1 MADPTR
7 VSSPS
12 ATGGE
17 GTFFEQHVNAYWLA
31 LLLAEAIP
39 PILLD
44 STIAEVS
51 FQTEHLGWATDDFL
65 ISARTGAGEIRRLAG
80 QAKKALTVSASNEE
94 FTTTVVDAWSDFQN
108 TTLFSP
114 ETDALVIATQL
125 GTNVLLRDF
134 TGLLDCARASRSDT
148 DFQHRIETPGLV
160 NARVRSYR
168 DVMQQILDGAMG
180 RPVPAR
186 DLWRFLRSIYIF
198 SLDLNTATSQ
208 AETQIKTLLAYTA
221 NDADRLGAAA
231 ASWNALLKEVS
242 GTMFEAKQYLR
253 ADLPA
258 SLLKLHGGLAAKDH
272 QAIAAIRDH
281 SQVVISNLRTTIG
294 RDLHLAREGVI
305 QNLLQQLEQSR
316 VLLIAGPAGS
326 GKSAVAKE
334 LVNFFAGDHYVV
346 AFRAEELARAHFDET
361 LQLAQVPVRAAAMR
375 AVLAAQ
381 PRKILLIES
390 VERLLEA
397 PTREAFSD
405 LLSIVGDDPTWRL
418 ILTCR
423 DYSVDLLR
431 AALLQP
437 AGSAHAVVNI
447 PPLADDELAEV
458 ETHFPPI
465 GLLLKND
472 RLRALLRNPYILDM
486 ATRTDWSAAERLPE
500 TEREFRAHFWHSV
513 VRAEQHRQAGLPQRR
528 AGTFMAIC
536 ARRAKALTIH
546 ASVVGL
552 DPEVVTALQNDGL
565 VVISPAHASLA
576 APAHDVLE
584 DWGVIEWI
592 SEQHVATGG
601 AVEPFAEVLG
611 SFPAI
616 RRTFRKW
623 IAEFVERDTVNAN
636 VLFDRVIDNAALP
649 LHFRDD
655 TIVAFLRSDHA
666 QNVLQRHAAKLL
678 ADDKHLLRRVLHLL
692 RVGCVSLP
700 AWMPAEHATTSIF
713 FQPEGSAWPAALA
726 LVREHLDTFE
736 PKDGDL
742 LLGLVEDWAKSVG
755 WQNPYPPGHEAAAA
769 IAFCLVPQF
778 DHYSTEDQLK
788 RVLRVLAK
796 IPKSDSVRFTALLH
810 AREDHQRNPP
820 AEELGT
826 IVFDGVEGMSF
837 ARDLPQELVEIARR
851 YFLAT
856 EADVTDEYRGSSGDM
871 ELLFGINDHRSY
883 GFFPP
888 SAFRGPF
895 QPLLQHHWKI
905 GRAFILEIFNQSAQ
919 WYAEPRVDKSHVEPP
934 YEITL
939 TFADGSDK
947 TQWCNARLWQ
957 LYRGTS
963 GNSYALNCAA
973 MALEARLLEI
983 AEARPDLLDSVL
995 LQLVRDSDS
1004 AAVTAIAASLA
1015 TAYPSAC
1022 VETLLVLLSNRECI
1036 DLDRQRMVHD
1046 QTGSIFGRLRQDEPM
1061 NQRFADERAE
1071 SDALPHRKQQLE
1083 TAIAQAQVGPFAARI
1098 HEVLDRYLAALPS
1111 VEEQTRKD
1119 HVWRL
1124 ALHRMDLRKYSVSAV
1139 PTETVPVGETAELDE
1154 ESPSRQYLMLTP
1166 TAPDDDLQQM
1176 IETSASEYA
1185 ETSAHLGLH
1194 MWAVKVFQRE
1204 DPSSCDPTEW
1214 RERLKAAEATAIHTS
1229 DMQLVLMMGDAGPH
1243 VAAVCLRD
1251 HADELSKEERDW
1263 CTAQVCAAVEAGVD
1277 DWTKTAHLP
1286 GFMNAAVPAAE
1297 VIAQLAGSEDLPAPI
1312 LRTFASAI
1320 THPGDEIRMTA
1331 AAEAGRS
1338 LWRAHSELALRVVV
1352 ALRNEAATVQHAF
1365 DEEQKK
1371 RYKERQRVEALQA
1384 SAATIARAIMRG
1396 ERRPDKETGAFDP
1409 SKWFGAEAST
1419 WILRILLGA
1428 PERSETAA
1436 AFVQISE
1443 TLVAWWDADRRD
1455 RSDPQTKRRY
1465 ETESAIKHLLAES
1478 VFRVSEADATRI
1490 LQPLLDAIHRH
1501 PDKVASVVRD
1511 LTTREAREPAT
1522 ARFWFLWKRFAE
1534 GLLTASWLA
1543 NVDSEYS
1550 NATQFVSSVFLAV
1563 GWKDHVRHWRSLV
1576 GYAHFV
1582 HELFERV
1589 PVSAAVVY
1597 RYLLFLYHVGEQS
1610 LPHAYI
1616 RIAAKL
1622 RGGDPHRLLT
1632 AHQCVFLLESLLQR
1646 HVYAKPL
1653 ELKTQEHLRTAVLYL
1668 LDELV
1673 EAGSSASFR
1682 MRDDFVTPLP
1692 PQ

>member
-1 MADPTR
+1 MADTPR

-31 LLLAEAIP
+31 SLLVEAPP

-44 STIAEVS
+44 SIVAEVS
-51 FQTEHLGWATDDFL
+51 FQTRHLGWATDDFL
-65 ISARTGAGEIRRLAG
+65 ISARTGAGQIRRFAG
-80 QAKKALTVSASNEE
+80 QAKKALTVSATNEE
-94 FTTTVVDAWSDFQN
+94 FTATVVDAWLDFQN
-108 TTLFSP
+108 ATLFSA

-134 TGLLDCARASRSDT
+134 GGLLDCARASRSDT
-148 DFQHRIETPGLV
+148 DFQHRIETVV

-168 DVMQQILDGAMG
+168 DVMQQILDAAVG
-180 RPVPAR
+180 RPVPAPEF
-186 DLWRFLRSIYIF
+186 WRFLRSLHIF

-208 AETQIKTLLAYTA
+208 AETLIKTLLAHTA
-221 NDADRLGAAA
+221 NDDGDRLGTAD

-242 GTMFEAKQYLR
+242 GTMFEAKQYVR

-294 RDLHLAREGVI
+294 RDLHLPREGVI
-305 QNLLQQLEQSR
+305 QDLLQQLEQCR
-316 VLLIAGPAGS
+316 VMLIAGPAGS
-326 GKSAVAKE
+326 GKSAVSKE
-334 LVNFFAGDHYVV
+334 LVNFFAHDHYVV

-361 LQLAQVPVRAAAMR
+361 LQAAQIPVRAAAMC

-405 LLSIVGDDPTWRL
+405 LLSIVGDDTTWRL

-437 AGSAHAVVNI
+437 AGSAHAVVHV

-458 ETHFPPI
+458 EAHFPSI

-472 RLRALLRNPYILDM
+472 RLRALLRNPYTLDM
-486 ATRTDWSAAERLPE
+486 ATRTDWSVAERLPE
-500 TEREFRAHFWHSV
+500 TEREFRAHFWRSV

-536 ARRAKALTIH
+536 ARRAKALTVH

-552 DPEVVTALQNDGL
+552 DPEAVTALQNDGL
-565 VVISPAHASLA
+565 VVISPAHNSLA

-592 SEQHVATGG
+592 SEQYVATGG
-601 AVEPFAEVLG
+601 AVEPFAEALG

-623 IAEFVERDTVNAN
+623 IAEFVERDIVNAN
-636 VLFDRVIDNAALP
+636 VLFDCVIDNAALP
-649 LHFRDD
+649 PHFRDD
-655 TIVAFLRSDHA
+655 TILAFLQSDHA

-678 ADDKHLLRRVLHLL
+678 ANDKHLFRRVLHLL
-692 RVGCVSLP
+692 RVGCVRLP
-700 AWMPAEHATTSIF
+700 AWITAEHATTSIF

-736 PKDGDL
+736 PKDSDL

-755 WQNPYPPGHEAAAA
+755 WQNPYPPGHDAAAA
-769 IAFCLVPQF
+769 IAFWLVPQF
-778 DHYSTEDQLK
+778 DHYSTKDQLK

-796 IPKSDSVRFTALLH
+796 IPKSDAVRFTALLH
-810 AREDHQRNPP
+810 GRDDHQRNPP
-820 AEELGT
+820 AEELGE
-826 IVFDGVEGMSF
+826 IIFEGVEAMPF
-837 ARDLPQELVEIARR
+837 ARDLPQHLVEIARR

-856 EADVTDEYRGSSGDM
+856 EEDVTYAYRGSSSDM
-871 ELLFGINDHRSY
+871 ELLFGINYRHAH

-895 QPLLQHHWKI
+895 RPLLLHHWKV

-934 YEITL
+934 HEITL
-939 TFADGSDK
+939 TFADGSVK
-947 TQWCNARLWQ
+947 TQWCSALLWQ

-963 GNSYALNCAA
+963 VNSYALQCVA

-1004 AAVTAIAASLA
+1004 VAVTAIAASLA

-1022 VETLLVLLSNRECI
+1022 GETLLVLLSNRECI

-1046 QTGSIFGRLRQDEPM
+1046 QTGSIFGRLPQDEPM
-1061 NQRFADERAE
+1061 KQRFADERAE

-1098 HEVLDRYLAALPS
+1098 HEVLDRYLAALPP
-1111 VEEQTRKD
+1111 VDEQTRKD
-1119 HVWRL
+1119 QVWRL
-1124 ALHRMDLRKYSVSAV
+1124 ALHRMDLRKYRVSAV
-1139 PTETVPVGETAELDE
+1139 PTPVAPAAEPAVRDE
-1154 ESPSRQYLMLTP
+1154 ALPPPQYLMLTP
-1166 TAPDDDLQQM
+1166 TTPDSDLQQM
-1176 IETSASEYA
+1176 IETSATEYA

-1204 DPSSCDPTEW
+1204 DPSSYDPAEW
-1214 RERLKAAEATAIHTS
+1214 RERLKAAQATASQTS
-1229 DMQLVLMMGDAGPH
+1229 DTQLLLMMGDAGPH
-1243 VAAVCLRD
+1243 IAAVCVRD
-1251 HADELSKEERDW
+1251 HADELSKEDRDW
-1263 CTAQVCAAVEAGVD
+1263 CIAQVCAAVETGAD

-1297 VIAQLAGSEDLPAPI
+1297 VIAKLAGSEDLPAPI
-1312 LRTFASAI
+1312 LRAFASAI
-1320 THPGDEIRMTA
+1320 THPSDEIRMNT

-1338 LWRAHSELALRVVV
+1338 LWRAHSELALRVVA
-1352 ALRNEAATVQHAF
+1352 ALRIEAATVQLTF
-1365 DEEQKK
+1365 NEEQK
-1371 RYKERQRVEALQA
+1371 RNYKQRQPVEALQA
-1384 SAATIARAIMRG
+1384 NAATVARAIIRG
-1396 ERRPDKETGAFDP
+1396 ERRSDKGTGTFDP
-1409 SKWFGAEAST
+1409 SEWFGAEASS

-1428 PERSETAA
+1428 PEASETTD

-1443 TLVAWWDADRRD
+1443 TLVAWWDADRRN
-1455 RSDPQTKRRY
+1455 RSDPRTKRRY
-1465 ETESAIKHLLAES
+1465 ETESAIKHLLADS
-1478 VFRVSEADATRI
+1478 VFRVSEADAKRI
-1490 LQPLLDAIHRH
+1490 LQSLLDAINRH
-1501 PDKVASVVRD
+1501 PDKVAPIVRD
-1511 LTTREAREPAT
+1511 LTIREDREPAT
-1522 ARFWFLWKRFAE
+1522 ARFWFLWKLFAE
-1534 GLLTASWLA
+1534 GLLTASWLP

-1563 GWKDHVRHWRSLV
+1563 GWKDHVRHWRSLI
-1576 GYAHFV
+1576 GYAHLV
-1582 HELFERV
+1582 NELFERV

-1610 LPHAYI
+1610 LPDAYV
-1616 RIAAKL
+1616 RLAAKL
-1622 RGGDPHRLLT
+1622 RTGDPHQLLT
-1632 AHQCVFLLESLLQR
+1632 AHQSVFFLESLLQR

-1653 ELKTQEHLRTAVLYL
+1653 ELKTQEHLRAAVLYL

>member
-1 MADPTR
+1 MADPPR

-12 ATGGE
+12 STGGE

-31 LLLAEAIP
+31 SLLVEAPP

-44 STIAEVS
+44 SIVAEVS
-51 FQTEHLGWATDDFL
+51 FQTRHLGWATDDFL
-65 ISARTGAGEIRRLAG
+65 ISARTGAGQIRRLAG
-80 QAKKALTVSASNEE
+80 QAKKALTVSASNED
-94 FTTTVVDAWSDFQN
+94 FTTTVVNAWLDFQN
-108 TTLFSP
+108 NTLFSA

-134 TGLLDCARASRSDT
+134 GGLLDCARASRSDT
-148 DFQHRIETPGLV
+148 DFQHRIEMVV

-168 DVMQQILDGAMG
+168 DVMQQILDSAVGHS
-180 RPVPAR
+180 VPAP
-186 DLWRFLRSIYIF
+186 DVWRFLRSLYIF

-208 AETQIKTLLAYTA
+208 AETLIKTLLAHTA
-221 NDADRLGAAA
+221 NDADRLGTAD

-242 GTMFEAKQYLR
+242 SSMFEAKQYER

-258 SLLKLHGGLAAKDH
+258 SLLKLHVGLAAKDH

-294 RDLHLAREGVI
+294 RDLHLPREGVI
-305 QNLLQQLEQSR
+305 QDLLQQLEQSR

-361 LQLAQVPVRAAAMR
+361 LQLAQIPVRAAAMR

-397 PTREAFSD
+397 PTREAFSH
-405 LLSIVGDDPTWRL
+405 LLSIVGDDTTWRL

-447 PPLADDELAEV
+447 PPLSDDEMAEV

-500 TEREFRAHFWHSV
+500 TEREFRAHFWRSV

-528 AGTFMAIC
+528 ADAFMTIS
-536 ARRAKALTIH
+536 ARRAKALTVH
-546 ASVVGL
+546 ASVVGI
-552 DPEVVTALQNDGL
+552 DPEAVTALQNDGL

-592 SEQHVATGG
+592 SEQYVATGR

-623 IAEFVERDTVNAN
+623 IAELVERDTVNAN
-636 VLFDRVIDNAALP
+636 LLFDRVIDNAALP

-666 QNVLQRHAAKLL
+666 KNVLERHASKLL

-726 LVREHLDTFE
+726 LVQEHLDTFV

-742 LLGLVEDWAKSVG
+742 LLGLVEDWAKSVW
-755 WQNPYPPGHEAAAA
+755 WQNPYPPGHGAAAA
-769 IAFCLVPQF
+769 IALWLVPHF
-778 DHYSTEDQLK
+778 DHYSTKDQLK

-796 IPKSDSVRFTALLH
+796 IPKSDAVRFTALL
-810 AREDHQRNPP
+810 RGRDDHPRNAP
-820 AEELGT
+820 AEELGE
-826 IVFDGVEGMSF
+826 IVFEGIEGMPF

-851 YFLAT
+851 YVLAA
-856 EADVTDEYRGSSGDM
+856 EEDVTYEYRGSSGEM
-871 ELLFGINDHRSY
+871 ELLFGINYRHAH

-888 SAFRGPF
+888 SAFRGPYR
-895 QPLLQHHWKI
+895 PLLLHHWKV
-905 GRAFILEIFNQSAQ
+905 GRAFILEIFNHSAQ
-919 WYAEPRVDKSHVEPP
+919 WYAQPRADKPHVEPP

-939 TFADGSDK
+939 TFADGSMK
-947 TQWCNARLWQ
+947 VQWGNARLWQ

-963 GNSYALNCAA
+963 VTSYALQCPA
-973 MALEARLLEI
+973 MALEARLFEI
-983 AEARPDLLDSVL
+983 AEAHPDLLDSVL
-995 LQLVRDSDS
+995 LQLIRDSDS
-1004 AAVTAIAASLA
+1004 VAVTAIAASLA
-1015 TAYPSAC
+1015 MAYPSAC
-1022 VETLLVLLSNRECI
+1022 GETLLVLLSNRECI

-1046 QTGSIFGRLRQDEPM
+1046 QSGSIFGRLRQDEPM
-1061 NQRFADERAE
+1061 KQRFAEERAE
-1071 SDALPHRKQQLE
+1071 SDSLPHRKQQLE
-1083 TAIAQAQVGPFAARI
+1083 TVIAQAQIGPFAARI
-1098 HEVLDRYLAALPS
+1098 HEMLDRHLAALPP
-1111 VEEQTRKD
+1111 VGEQTRKD
-1119 HVWRL
+1119 QVWRL
-1124 ALHRMDLRKYSVSAV
+1124 ALHRMDLRKYSVSAA
-1139 PTETVPVGETAELDE
+1139 PTETVPVGEPVERDE
-1154 ESPSRQYLMLTP
+1154 ESPPPQYLMLTP
-1166 TAPDDDLQQM
+1166 TTPDSDLQQM
-1176 IETSASEYA
+1176 IETSATEYA
-1185 ETSAHLGLH
+1185 KTSAHLGLH

-1204 DPSSCDPTEW
+1204 EPSSYDPAEW
-1214 RERLKAAEATAIHTS
+1214 RERLKAAQATAIPS
-1229 DMQLVLMMGDAGPH
+1229 DKQLLLMMGDAGPY

-1251 HADELSKEERDW
+1251 HGDEMSREERDW
-1263 CTAQVCAAVEAGVD
+1263 CIAQVCAAVEAGAD
-1277 DWTKTAHLP
+1277 DWTNAAHLP
-1286 GFMNAAVPAAE
+1286 GFMNPAVPAAE
-1297 VIAQLAGSEDLPAPI
+1297 VIAKFAGSKDLPAPI
-1312 LRTFASAI
+1312 LRAFASAI
-1320 THPGDEIRMTA
+1320 THPGDETRMAA

-1338 LWRAHSELALRVVV
+1338 LWRAHPELALQVVV
-1352 ALRNEAATVQHAF
+1352 ALRIEAATVQHAF

-1371 RYKERQRVEALQA
+1371 RYKERQPVEALQA
-1384 SAATIARAIMRG
+1384 NAAQIARAIIRG
-1396 ERRPDKETGAFDP
+1396 ERRPDKKTGPFDP
-1409 SKWFGAEAST
+1409 SEWFGAESSP

-1428 PERSETAA
+1428 PETSETAA

-1443 TLVAWWDADRRD
+1443 TLVGWWDADHRD

-1465 ETESAIKHLLAES
+1465 ETESAIKRLLVDS
-1478 VFRVSEADATRI
+1478 VFRVSEANAIRI
-1490 LQPLLDAIHRH
+1490 LQPLLGAINRH
-1501 PDKVASVVRD
+1501 PDKVASIVRE
-1511 LTTREAREPAT
+1511 LTIREDREPAT
-1522 ARFWFLWKRFAE
+1522 ARFWLLWKLFAE
-1534 GLLTASWLA
+1534 GLLAASWLP

-1550 NATQFVSSVFLAV
+1550 NATEFVSSVFLAV
-1563 GWKDHVRHWRSLV
+1563 GWNDHVRHWRSLV
-1576 GYAHFV
+1576 GYAHLV
-1582 HELFERV
+1582 HELFERA
-1589 PVSAAVVY
+1589 PVSAAFVY

-1610 LPHAYI
+1610 LPTAYV
-1616 RIAAKL
+1616 RFAAKL
-1622 RGGDPHRLLT
+1622 RTGEPHQLLT
-1632 AHQCVFLLESLLQR
+1632 AHQSVFLLESLLQR

-1692 PQ
+1692 PR